1 MYETVLSRRLGCVCF
16 WGVFV
21 FHYVKSPGSEKAI
34 GFGLPEVKPIAPKG
48 FYAQYLKRFLDVCF
62 ILLAA
67 PVVLP
72 IVGLFALLTK
82 RDGGPAFYAQKRIG
96 RDGRTFNCWKIRSMV
111 VDADQVLEQYLAD
124 NPEANA
130 EWLVSQ
136 KLRNDP
142 RITKL
147 GKFIRKSSIDELPQ
161 LWCVF
166 KGEMSLV
173 GPRPFLP
180 EQKPLYKGNAYYILR
195 PGLTGFWQV
204 SDRNES
210 SFASRAVYDNRY
222 AAEFGMMTDLKIL
235 FRTIGVVVRATGM

>member
-1 MYETVLSRRLGCVCF
+1 ML
-16 WGVFV
+16 V
-21 FHYVKSPGSEKAI
+21 FHYVKSMDSADAV
-34 GFGLPEVKPIAPKG
+34 GFGLPEVKPTAPKG

-62 ILLAA
+62 ILLTA

-72 IVGLFALLTK
+72 IVGFFALLTV
-82 RDGGPAFYAQKRIG
+82 RDNGPGFYAQKRIG

-111 VDADQVLEQYLAD
+111 VDADDVLEQYLAD

-180 EQKPLYKGNAYYILR
+180 EQKPLYKGNAYYMLR

-204 SDRNES
+204 SDRNQS

-222 AAEFGMMTDLKIL
+222 AAELGMFTDLKIL
-235 FRTIGVVVRATGM
+235 FRTIGVVLRATGV

>member
-1 MYETVLSRRLGCVCF
+1 MYLGVSIM
-16 WGVFV
+16 
-21 FHYVKSPGSEKAI
+21 FHYVKSLESDKAV
-34 GFGLPEVKPIAPKG
+34 GFGLPEVKPEAPKG
-48 FYAQYLKRFLDVCF
+48 IYAQYLKRFLDVCF
-62 ILLAA
+62 ILMTA

-82 RDGGPAFYAQKRIG
+82 RDGGPAFYAQQRIG
-96 RDGRTFNCWKIRSMV
+96 RDGRKFNCWKIRSMV
-111 VDADQVLEQYLAD
+111 EDADKVLNQYLAE

-130 EWLVSQ
+130 EWVVSQ
-136 KLRNDP
+136 KLRKDP
-142 RITKL
+142 RITTL

-180 EQKPLYKGNAYYILR
+180 EQKPLYKGNAYYTLR

-204 SDRNES
+204 SDRNQS

-222 AAEFGMMTDLKIL
+222 AAELDMLTDLKIL
-235 FRTIGVVVRATGM
+235 FRTVGVVVRATGV

>member
-1 MYETVLSRRLGCVCF
+1 MR
-16 WGVFV
+16 V
-21 FHYVKSPGSEKAI
+21 FHYVKSMDSNEAV
-34 GFGLPEVKPIAPKG
+34 GFGLPEVKPTAPKG
-48 FYAQYLKRFLDVCF
+48 FYAQYFKRFIDLCF
-62 ILLAA
+62 ILMTT

-72 IVGLFALLTK
+72 IVGLFALLAK
-82 RDGGPAFYAQKRIG
+82 MDGGPAFYAQKRVG
-96 RDGRTFNCWKIRSMV
+96 RDGRIFECWKIRSMV
-111 VDADQVLEQYLAD
+111 TDAEKVLEQYLAE

-142 RITKL
+142 RITQI

-173 GPRPFLP
+173 GPRPFMP
-180 EQKPLYKGNAYYILR
+180 EQKPLYKGNAYYMLR

-204 SDRNES
+204 SDRNQS

-222 AAEFGMMTDLKIL
+222 AAELGMMTDIKIL
-235 FRTIGVVVRATGM
+235 FRTVGVVVRATGM